1 MTPSVFLI
9 GAGPGDPE
17 LLTLKGLR
25 CLQVANCVVYDSLV
39 NIDLLQYVRPDAEL
53 IYVGKRKGQQS
64 ISQDEI
70 NQLLVQKSKEGKTV
84 ARLKGGDPF
93 VFGRGGEEAES
104 LTNAGVGFEIVP
116 GVSSGI
122 AVPAYAGIPVTHR
135 DYSSSVTFLTG
146 HEDSDKEDPGI
157 AWDKLAPGAGT
168 LVFFMGVARLPEIV
182 ENLVRCGRPLNTPIA
197 VVQWGTYGKQDVI
210 TGTLESILQEAQS
223 NRIGSPAITVVGEVV
238 KLREKLKW
246 FENRPLFGK
255 RIVITR
261 PRQQVEEFRSHLSGL
276 GAEVIPFPTI
286 EIRPPDSWKPLD
298 QAIRQIDLYDWLIFT
313 SANGVHHFFSR
324 YRILERDIRDLKGV
338 RLAAI
343 GPATERA
350 LRDLDLTVEVLPGEF
365 KAEGLVESLRGK
377 VLKGSRVLI
386 ARAKVAR
393 DVLPVEL
400 SKQGAHV
407 EIVEAY
413 QSVLPS
419 VTRDRL
425 EQIYAERPVDM
436 IVFTSSSTVANL
448 AEILRPQSMPE
459 FLEQTVVAA
468 IGPVTARTAEEHG
481 LQVLVQP
488 AQYTI
493 SSLVAAI
500 LDYYTKPA
508 K

>member
-1 MTPSVFLI
+1 MNPSVFLI

-39 NIDLLQYVRPDAEL
+39 NIDLLQYVRADAEL
-53 IYVGKRKGQQS
+53 IYVGKRRGQQG

-70 NQLLVQKSKEGKTV
+70 NQLLIDKANERKTV

-93 VFGRGGEEAES
+93 VFGRGGEEAEA
-104 LTNAGVGFEIVP
+104 LTNAGIGFEIIP
-116 GVSSGI
+116 GISSGI

-146 HEDSDKEDPGI
+146 HEDNDKEDSGI
-157 AWDKLAPGAGT
+157 AWDKIAPGNGT
-168 LVFFMGVARLPEIV
+168 LVFFMGVARLAEIV
-182 ENLVRCGRPLNTPIA
+182 ENLLRCGRAPDTPIA
-197 VVQWGTYGKQDVI
+197 LVQWGTYGKQDVI
-210 TGTLESILQEAQS
+210 TGTLESILTEVQS
-223 NRIGSPAITVVGEVV
+223 NRIGSPAIAVVGEVV
-238 KLREKLKW
+238 RLREKLRW
-246 FENRPLFGK
+246 FENRPLFGR
-255 RIVITR
+255 RIVVTR
-261 PRQQVEEFRSHLSGL
+261 PRQQVEEFRAQLSGL

-298 QAIRQIDLYDWLIFT
+298 QAIRRVERYDWLIFT
-313 SANGVHHFFSR
+313 SVNGVHHFFSR
-324 YRILERDIRDLKGV
+324 YRTLERDIRDLKGA

-350 LRDLDLTVEVLPGEF
+350 LRDLDLMVEVLPDEF
-365 KAEGLVESLRGK
+365 KAEGLVESLKGK
-377 VLKGSRVLI
+377 VLKGSHVLI
-386 ARAKVAR
+386 VRAKVAR

-400 SKQGAHV
+400 SKQGAQV

-419 VTRDRL
+419 ISRDGL
-425 EQIYAERPVDM
+425 EQIFAERPVDM

-448 AEILRPQSMPE
+448 AELLRPKPIAD
-459 FLEQTVVAA
+459 FLNETAVAA
-468 IGPVTARTAEEHG
+468 IGPITARTAEAHG
-481 LQVLVQP
+481 LRVLVQP
-488 AQYTI
+488 AQYKI

-500 LDYYTKPA
+500 LDYYTKPVR
-508 K
+508 